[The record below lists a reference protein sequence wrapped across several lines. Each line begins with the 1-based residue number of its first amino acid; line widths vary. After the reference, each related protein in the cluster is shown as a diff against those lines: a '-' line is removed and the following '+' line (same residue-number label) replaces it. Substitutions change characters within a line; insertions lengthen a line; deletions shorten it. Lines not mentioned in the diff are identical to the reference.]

1 MQTTTNT
8 SESTTQKRDLTPFIE
23 QIKGQ
28 LDAAG
33 AIGNQREIG
42 KWMIIAEMEKAFPDQ
57 PFNAFERLELIRR
70 IG

>member
-8 SESTTQKRDLTPFIE
+8 SEAAPQKRDLTPFIE

-28 LDAAG
+28 LNAAG
-33 AIGNQREIG
+33 AVGNQREMA
-42 KWMIIAEMEKAFPDQ
+42 KWMMISDLEKAFPDQ
-57 PFNAFERLELIRR
+57 PFTPFERLELIGQ